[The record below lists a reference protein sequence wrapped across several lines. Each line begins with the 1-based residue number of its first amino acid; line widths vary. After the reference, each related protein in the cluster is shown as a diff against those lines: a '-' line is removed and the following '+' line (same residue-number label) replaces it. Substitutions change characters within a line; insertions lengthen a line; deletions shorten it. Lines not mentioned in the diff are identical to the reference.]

1 MTQREPTDP
10 SRLLK
15 DLESIRTLLDDDQP
29 GAEQMDIPLLD
40 DIIAS
45 GSDRPAAP
53 PAPSSV
59 TERPPNPF
67 LPYESLARLAG
78 ERVQLER
85 LLQQEISTIAP
96 GPHTGAREVR
106 LEARLQAEAQL
117 IMQDVIDEILPLIEA
132 ELRKR
137 LNSRLQQLVKEQLD
151 RERSAGG

>member
-40 DIIAS
+40 DIITS
-45 GSDRPAAP
+45 GSDKPAAP
-53 PAPSSV
+53 PAPPPPPA
-59 TERPPNPF
+59 ERPPNPF

-85 LLQQEISTIAP
+85 LLQQNLDYAPP

-106 LEARLQAEAQL
+106 LEARLHSEAQL
-117 IMQDVIDEILPLIEA
+117 VMQDVIDEMLPIIEA

-137 LNSRLQQLVKEQLD
+137 LSGRMEQLVREQLNQH
-151 RERSAGG
+151 S

>member
-15 DLESIRTLLDDDQP
+15 DLESIRTLLDEEP
-29 GAEQMDIPLLD
+29 GTEQMDIPLLD
-40 DIIAS
+40 DIITS
-45 GSDRPAAP
+45 GSDKPVAP
-53 PAPSSV
+53 PAPAPV
-59 TERPPNPF
+59 TLAERPPNPF

-85 LLQQEISTIAP
+85 LLQQNLDCAPP

-106 LEARLQAEAQL
+106 LEARLQSEAQL
-117 IMQDVIDEILPLIEA
+117 VMQDVIDEMLPIIEA

-137 LNSRLQQLVKEQLD
+137 LSGRMEQLVREQL
-151 RERSAGG
+151 SQHS